1 MKKIFECLVLIL
13 TFSGGLW
20 AQQVSVTGTVTDASG
35 QPLPGVTIII
45 ENTNRGITTD
55 FDGNYSIDVNAN
67 DQLIFSSIGF
77 ASQTIAVG
85 GQTTIDVILT
95 EGVNVLDEIVV
106 SGYATQSRR
115 TLSGAVG
122 TVEVDDAI
130 KTPVINAADAL
141 QGRVAGVQV
150 VTSGAPGA
158 SPVVTVRGYATTN
171 SNNPLYVID
180 GVQTEDANTFNSI
193 NPRDIE
199 NISVLK
205 DGAAAIYGARAS
217 NGVIVITTKGGGYNQ
232 KSTLNIESYYGVAN
246 VTQLP
251 DMLNVEQHADMI
263 WQSKL
268 NDGTT
273 PSHPQ
278 YGSGSRPSIPS
289 VLSVPIPNL
298 VAYEGA
304 QVNVTPGGTDWF
316 GAIFDPASVF
326 NFDLS
331 ASGGSESGKYH
342 MSVNYLDREGV
353 MIFSGYER
361 LQTRLNS
368 EFKINDKITV
378 GEHLN
383 VSYSKRNDGVG
394 SAVQN
399 ASFSSPLVPLRDS
412 NGNFAGTYS
421 NAAGLG
427 IANSPYADLHR
438 GKDNFGKDLF
448 ATGDVYF
455 QWNIMDGLRF
465 KSTAAIKMSQGHYRS
480 FSALNPEHGEAV
492 STNTLTEG
500 NNISSEWTVNNTLNY
515 TTTFGD
521 SNLDVLL
528 GTEAIKS
535 SYKEN
540 EFIRTGYLF
549 EDPEFYTASS
559 GSGTPIV
566 SGKRNAF
573 SLFSL
578 FGTANYVYSG
588 KYFLTATVRSD
599 KTSRFAK
606 SESNAV
612 FPSFSVGWLVSDES
626 FFPESSI
633 INTMKVRASY
643 GLLGNQS
650 LTVSNPDVNISLLD
664 EGITFYPFN
673 GQGSAAPGAAL
684 SSQGNP
690 NLTWETMTATNFA
703 LDLALFDNKLTASV
717 DIFNNVTKDLIAQD
731 NSALSTTAMDADA
744 PYVNLGG
751 MKSNGFDLS
760 LGYANETDSGFSYSI
775 SANVTSA
782 KNKVTELIADSYSGF
797 SSRMGFLTR
806 TEVGQPISSFYGRVV
821 EGIFQNDAEVAA
833 HATQE
838 GAAPG
843 RFKYRD
849 VNEDGVI
856 DDDDRTWI
864 GSPHADF
871 TYGININLAYKNI
884 DFSAFFNG
892 SHGNEIYNYTK
903 LYYEFPLFF
912 NGNRST
918 AVLDSWSTSNTGAR
932 LPALSE
938 TIQNNEATQANSYFV
953 EDGSFLRLRSLQ
965 IGYTLP
971 ERIVSKLGAASARIF
986 YSGSNLFTL
995 TKYTGLD
1002 PEFVT
1007 FDNDLNAQNTLAIG
1021 VYSSNYPVSSVS
1033 SLGVSIN
1040 F

>member
-1 MKKIFECLVLIL
+1 MKTQIKFFLLLLAVSTLG
-13 TFSGGLW
+13 FS
-20 AQQVSVTGTVTDASG
+20 QITVTGNVSDEGST
-35 QPLPGVTIII
+35 PIPGVAVIIAGS
-45 ENTNRGITTD
+45 TRGVTTD
-55 FDGNYSIDVNAN
+55 FDGNYSIDVEAD
-67 DQLIFSSIGF
+67 DQLIFSSLGF
-77 ASQTIAVG
+77 ATQTIVIG
-85 GQTTIDVILT
+85 DQTTINVVLI

-106 SGYATQSRR
+106 SGYTSQSRR
-115 TLSGAVG
+115 SLSGAIG

-193 NPRDIE
+193 NPKDIE

-217 NGVIVITTKGGGYNQ
+217 NGVIVVTTKGGGYNQ
-232 KSTLNIESYYGVAN
+232 KSTLNVETYYGMAN

-251 DMLNVEQHADMI
+251 DMLNVDQHADMI
-263 WQSKL
+263 WQSKI
-268 NDGTT
+268 NDGTP

-278 YGSGSRPSIPS
+278 YGSGANPAVPT
-289 VLSVPIPNL
+289 VLDVPIPNL
-298 VAYEGA
+298 PGYEGA
-304 QVNVTPGGTDWF
+304 RAFVTPGGTDWF
-316 GAIFDPASVF
+316 DAIFDPASVF

-342 MSVNYLDREGV
+342 MSVNYLNREGV
-353 MIFSGYER
+353 MIFSGFER

-368 EFKINDKITV
+368 EFKISDRITV

-383 VSYSKRNDGVG
+383 ISYAKRNDGVG
-394 SAVQN
+394 NAVQN

-412 NGNFAGTYS
+412 NGNFAGSYS
-421 NAAGLG
+421 NAAGTG

-438 GKDNFGKDLF
+438 GKDDFAKDFF

-455 QWNIMDGLRF
+455 QWDIMDGLRF

-480 FSALNPEHGEAV
+480 FVALNPEHGEAI
-492 STNTLTEG
+492 STNTLYEG

-515 TTTFGD
+515 TASFGN
-521 SNLDVLL
+521 SNLDVLV
-528 GTEAIKS
+528 GTEAVKS
-535 SYKEN
+535 DYKDN
-540 EFIRTGYLF
+540 NFLRTGYLF

-566 SGKRNAF
+566 SGGRSAY

-578 FGTANYVYSG
+578 FGTANYAFAD
-588 KYFLTATVRSD
+588 KYFLTATLRSD

-606 SESNAV
+606 SNSNAI
-612 FPSFSVGWLVSDES
+612 FPSFSAGWLLSDEA
-626 FFPESSI
+626 FFPSSSF
-633 INTMKVRASY
+633 INTMKLRASY

-650 LTVSNPDVNISLLD
+650 LTVSNPDVNISLLN
-664 EGITFYPFN
+664 EGLAFYPFN
-673 GQGSAAPGAAL
+673 GQGNASAGAAL
-684 SSQGNP
+684 ASKGNP

-703 LDLALFDNKLTASV
+703 VDLAMLDNKLTASI
-717 DIFNNVTKDLIAQD
+717 DIFSNETADLIAQD
-731 NSALSTTAMDADA
+731 NSALSTTAIDAAA

-751 MKSNGFDLS
+751 MKSTGFDFS
-760 LGYANETDSGFSYSI
+760 LGYGNETASGLNYSI
-775 SANVTSA
+775 SANITSA
-782 KNKVTELIADSYSGF
+782 KNEVTELIADSYSGF
-797 SSRMGFLTR
+797 SSRMGFITR
-806 TEVGQPISSFYGRVV
+806 TEVGQPISSFYGRIVD
-821 EGIFQNDAEVAA
+821 GIFQNDAEVAA
-833 HATQE
+833 HASQD

-849 VNEDGVI
+849 VNGDGQI
-856 DDDDRTWI
+856 NDDDRTWI
-864 GSPHADF
+864 GSPHPDF
-871 TYGININLAYKNI
+871 TYGININLAYKNF
-884 DFSAFFNG
+884 DLSAFLNG
-892 SHGNEIYNYTK
+892 SYGNEIYNYTK
-903 LYYEFPLFF
+903 LYYDFPLFF

-918 AVLDSWSTSNTGAR
+918 AVLDSWSPSNTGAS

-938 TIQNNEATQANSYFV
+938 VIQNNEATQANSYFV
-953 EDGSFLRLRSLQ
+953 EDGSYIRLRSLQ

-971 ERIVSKLGAASARIF
+971 DTIVSKLGATSARVF
-986 YSGSNLFTL
+986 YSGSNLFTI
-995 TKYTGLD
+995 TDYTGLD
-1002 PEFVT
+1002 PEFAT
-1007 FDNDLNAQNTLAIG
+1007 GGTLAIG
-1021 VYSSNYPVSSVS
+1021 VYDSNYPVSSVS